1 MASDRVMIFGFGM
14 ALALLVFVLELVRR
28 RRLREELALLWL
40 ATALVVMVLSISRTA
55 LNRLSQLLG
64 IFTPTSALFLVAILF
79 VLFML
84 LHVCT
89 LLSRLMQDNKALAQR
104 LALLQRG
111 QEELASATTA
121 DEEVTARRMGSRS
134 EQADGGR
141 ERGGP
146 PNESQDEQNDDR
158 DGDGGAR

>member
-64 IFTPTSALFLVAILF
+64 IFTPTSALLPGRHPLRA
-79 VLFML
+79 
-84 LHVCT
+84 LHAPA
-89 LLSRLMQDNKALAQR
+89 RLHAALA
-104 LALLQRG
+104 AHAG
-111 QEELASATTA
+111 
-121 DEEVTARRMGSRS
+121 
-134 EQADGGR
+134 
-141 ERGGP
+141 
-146 PNESQDEQNDDR
+146 
-158 DGDGGAR
+158 

>member
-1 MASDRVMIFGFGM
+1 MATDRVMIFGFLM
-14 ALALLVFVLELVRR
+14 ALALLLFVLELVRR

-40 ATALVVMVLSISRTA
+40 ATALVVMVLSLSRAA
-55 LNRLSQLLG
+55 LAQLAELLG

-104 LALLQRG
+104 LALLQRD
-111 QEELASATTA
+111 QEDLAGAVA
-121 DEEVTARRMGSRS
+121 DNS
-134 EQADGGR
+134 ERAENGR
-141 ERGGP
+141 ESGGAP
-146 PNESQDEQNDDR
+146 DEDQDERHDE
-158 DGDGGAR
+158 GGGVDEVQGG